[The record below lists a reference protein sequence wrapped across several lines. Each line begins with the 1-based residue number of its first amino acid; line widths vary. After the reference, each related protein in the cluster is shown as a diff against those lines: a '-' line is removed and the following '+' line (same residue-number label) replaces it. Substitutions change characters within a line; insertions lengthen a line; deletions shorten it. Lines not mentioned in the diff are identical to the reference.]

1 MKVVYCL
8 PHPQTV
14 YAARFLHDGLRNAF
28 LDLGHEFT
36 TFTAD
41 DDLERVLREHQ
52 PDVFMY
58 SLNFYHRRYVD
69 LPLLRAYRERGMV
82 LFALTRAW
90 NRSAGFLTNGSIAAS
105 DLRNDRHEV
114 QLIRD
119 GLAGDVFWNWIP
131 RDHALLEGFEAT
143 TGARYEQ
150 ILLAADTTTYWPE
163 FDPAWESD
171 LAYVGANLVAKRRY
185 FNSCI
190 RPLGSEHDLGV
201 YGSDWS
207 LGSRAL
213 GHVQRLGQYLNVRGL
228 AGLREPQ
235 LSVADERRVYS
246 SARISVNVHEDQVR
260 ATGSELNERTF
271 KVLACG
277 GFEIVDDVAMVRDYF
292 GADELPIARDAHD
305 WSEMTRHFLASP
317 EERQAI
323 AARGRERVLAAHTYH
338 HRVRQILEIADGVR
352 ARRALL

>member
-41 DDLERVLREHQ
+41 DDLERMLRERQ

-69 LPLLRAYRERGMV
+69 LALLRAVRERGMV

-105 DLRNDRHEV
+105 DLRSDRHEV

-131 RDHALLEGFEAT
+131 RDHALLDGFEAT

-150 ILLAADTTTYWPE
+150 IMLAADTTTYWPE
-163 FDPAWESD
+163 FDSAWESD
-171 LAYVGANLVAKRRY
+171 LAYVGANLAAKRRY
-185 FNSCI
+185 FNACI
-190 RPLGSEHDLGV
+190 RPLGTAHDLQV
-201 YGSDWS
+201 YGSDWT
-207 LGSRAL
+207 LASRAL
-213 GHVQRLGQYLNVRGL
+213 GHMQRLGQYLNIRAL

-235 LSVADERRVYS
+235 LS
-246 SARISVNVHEDQVR
+246 I
-260 ATGSELNERTF
+260 
-271 KVLACG
+271 
-277 GFEIVDDVAMVRDYF
+277 
-292 GADELPIARDAHD
+292 ADELPIARDAHD
-305 WSEMTRHFLASP
+305 WDEMVGHFLAQP
-317 EERQAI
+317 DERQTI
-323 AARGRERVLAAHTYH
+323 ATRGRDRVLAAHTYH
-338 HRVRQILEIADGVR
+338 HRVQQILGIVDEVR
-352 ARRALL
+352 AMRAMA